1 MQPGGVGG
9 AANNRAALVD
19 MGRGLAQA
27 GFTVNKAVN
36 SGLLGGFSAFDVRA
50 LSEGHQAEMARMRA
64 ARAAVQQN
72 AQANAQQQQQLAQ
85 QQFLRQ
91 TQVCL
96 QNVTL
101 LLSTAFWLE
110 QTAHCRTHACDE
122 GSKQDTNADAL
133 VLCNGALLLSYAA
146 FLCARSCSRLTR
158 LRLLL
163 PPRRQVGPAAMPGP
177 TAQARPRPRR
187 PS

>member
-1 MQPGGVGG
+1 MQPGGAGG

-27 GFTVNKAVN
+27 GFTVEQAVN

-72 AQANAQQQQQLAQ
+72 AQATAQQQQQQQLAQ

-91 TQVCL
+91 AQVCFKMSPR
-96 QNVTL
+96 L
-101 LLSTAFWLE
+101 LLS
-110 QTAHCRTHACDE
+110 
-122 GSKQDTNADAL
+122 S
-133 VLCNGALLLSYAA
+133 
-146 FLCARSCSRLTR
+146 
-158 LRLLL
+158 
-163 PPRRQVGPAAMPGP
+163 
-177 TAQARPRPRR
+177 
-187 PS
+187 